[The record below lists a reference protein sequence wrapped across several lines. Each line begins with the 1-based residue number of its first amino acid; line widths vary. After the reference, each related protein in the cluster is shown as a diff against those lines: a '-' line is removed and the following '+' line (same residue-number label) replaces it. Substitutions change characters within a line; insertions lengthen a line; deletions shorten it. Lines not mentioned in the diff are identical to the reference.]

1 MAGELKNRPSKE
13 ILPLGDLSELIIR
26 SQASN
31 DSWDLK
37 KRISSGSFGDV
48 YAAVSEWNEE
58 VAIKIEHVKK
68 DNFYKVTD
76 LHFTK
81 FYVLEIE

>member
-1 MAGELKNRPSKE
+1 MAGELKNRPSQE

-37 KRISSGSFGDV
+37 RRISSGSFGDV

-58 VAIKIEHVKK
+58 VAIKIEHK
-68 DNFYKVTD
+68 DNFYKVTNVPPVH
-76 LHFTK
+76 LTK
-81 FYVLEIE
+81 FYTF